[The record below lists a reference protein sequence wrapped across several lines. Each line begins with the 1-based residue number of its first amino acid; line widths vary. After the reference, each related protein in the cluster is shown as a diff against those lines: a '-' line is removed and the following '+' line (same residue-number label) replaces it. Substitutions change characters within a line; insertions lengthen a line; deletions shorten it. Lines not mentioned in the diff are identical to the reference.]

1 MSTTET
7 KMRESE
13 LLDKLI
19 CDYGPS
25 KYLDIVWAME
35 WARCLRGRE
44 EFRQLTMA
52 EMIEKAMLDVVSG
65 QAGSETILASIYG
78 SSPAAKPEAAAE
90 DKKEEK
96 KAAKAEKTEKK
107 AEKSEK
113 KADDKEESK
122 KAKKEKAKKD

>member
-1 MSTTET
+1 MSTAEM

-44 EFRQLTMA
+44 EYRQLTMA
-52 EMIEKAMLDVVSG
+52 EMIEKAMLGVISG
-65 QAGSETILASIYG
+65 EINPEKILGVIYG
-78 SSPAAKPEAAAE
+78 PTSSAKTEAQEA
-90 DKKEEK
+90 DKKDEK
-96 KAAKAEKTEKK
+96 KTAKAGKKAEKTEEK
-107 AEKSEK
+107 A
-113 KADDKEESK
+113 APK
-122 KAKKEKAKKD
+122 KAKKEKAKKN

>member
-1 MSTTET
+1 MSTAEI

-44 EFRQLTMA
+44 EYRQLTMA
-52 EMIEKAMLDVVSG
+52 EMIEKAMLGVISG
-65 QAGSETILASIYG
+65 EITSEQILGTIYG
-78 SSPAAKPEAAAE
+78 ATA
-90 DKKEEK
+90 
-96 KAAKAEKTEKK
+96 AAKAEVKEADKKDEKKTSKTGKK
-107 AEKSEK
+107 AEKAED
-113 KADDKEESK
+113 AEEPK